1 MFNKL
6 IIAPRLRN
14 KKNYEAWSKS
24 EKLWR
29 WSVYILMPNLKPFLL
44 THWGRVTHICVSKQ
58 TIIGSDNG
66 LSPGRRQAIT
76 VVETKFGMH
85 SSFGR
90 VVGHLHLS
98 EPEFYSSEKKYKYLF
113 TTPQQG
119 LKRYWE
125 KRRDDSLML
134 ATIHEDTWKVLN
146 MQHITPNS
154 KSWNYSDMLGGGV
167 WKIKGPTYLVDGSH
181 QDPNPHPHLLRK
193 KDLLHQEITMLWL
206 PYLLRNNPHIKE
218 FIDYMYLVNNF
229 VIWGLNFQIYLTI
242 PGISSLLVIMICF
255 WPGQFELLPTWYLE
269 KLSTFHIL
277 DSSVLVINE

>member
-1 MFNKL
+1 MIRNAKRSGRNEIWDAL
-6 IIAPRLRN
+6 VLRTSGRAFALVRTRVLLVQ
-14 KKNYEAWSKS
+14 KKSTNT
-24 EKLWR
+24 
-29 WSVYILMPNLKPFLL
+29 M
-44 THWGRVTHICVSKQ
+44 
-58 TIIGSDNG
+58 
-66 LSPGRRQAIT
+66 
-76 VVETKFGMH
+76 
-85 SSFGR
+85 
-90 VVGHLHLS
+90 
-98 EPEFYSSEKKYKYLF
+98 YLF
-113 TTPQQG
+113 KTPQQG

-146 MQHITPNS
+146 MQHLTPNS
-154 KSWNYSDMLGGGV
+154 KSWDYSDMPGGGV
-167 WKIKGPTYLVDGSH
+167 WKIKGPTYLDDGNH

-193 KDLLHQEITMLWL
+193 KDLLHQEIIMLWM

-242 PGISSLLVIMICF
+242 PGISSFLVQVVMMICF

>member
-1 MFNKL
+1 ML
-6 IIAPRLRN
+6 
-14 KKNYEAWSKS
+14 Y
-24 EKLWR
+24 
-29 WSVYILMPNLKPFLL
+29 
-44 THWGRVTHICVSKQ
+44 
-58 TIIGSDNG
+58 
-66 LSPGRRQAIT
+66 T

-98 EPEFYSSEKKYKYLF
+98 EPEFYSSEKKVQILVYNSPARPKAILRKEERWL
-113 TTPQQG
+113 TDVG
-119 LKRYWE
+119 HNSW
-125 KRRDDSLML
+125 
-134 ATIHEDTWKVLN
+134 DTWKVLN

-154 KSWNYSDMLGGGV
+154 KSWDYSDMPGGGV

-242 PGISSLLVIMICF
+242 PGISSLLVQVVIMICF
-255 WPGQFELLPTWYLE
+255 WSGQFEVSPTGIWKNCQHFTSLIP
-269 KLSTFHIL
+269 LSWSLMNNQFFIW
-277 DSSVLVINE
+277 

>member
-1 MFNKL
+1 
-6 IIAPRLRN
+6 
-14 KKNYEAWSKS
+14 
-24 EKLWR
+24 
-29 WSVYILMPNLKPFLL
+29 
-44 THWGRVTHICVSKQ
+44 
-58 TIIGSDNG
+58 
-66 LSPGRRQAIT
+66 
-76 VVETKFGMH
+76 MH

-98 EPEFYSSEKKYKYLF
+98 EPEFYSSKKKYKYLF

-154 KSWNYSDMLGGGV
+154 KRWDYSDIPGGGV
-167 WKIKGPTYLVDGSH
+167 WKIKGPTYMVDGSH

-206 PYLLRNNPHIKE
+206 PYLLRNNPHINL
-218 FIDYMYLVNNF
+218 FNHSRHFQPSCPSCHYDLFLTWTVWTFNQLVFGKTVN
-229 VIWGLNFQIYLTI
+229 ISHSWFQC
-242 PGISSLLVIMICF
+242 PG
-255 WPGQFELLPTWYLE
+255 P
-269 KLSTFHIL
+269 
-277 DSSVLVINE
+277 

>member
-1 MFNKL
+1 MKSLTFPMGCSWLL
-6 IIAPRLRN
+6 ITYL
-14 KKNYEAWSKS
+14 
-24 EKLWR
+24 
-29 WSVYILMPNLKPFLL
+29 
-44 THWGRVTHICVSKQ
+44 
-58 TIIGSDNG
+58 
-66 LSPGRRQAIT
+66 T

-154 KSWNYSDMLGGGV
+154 KSWDYSDMPGGGV

-242 PGISSLLVIMICF
+242 PGISSLLVQVVIMICF

>member
-1 MFNKL
+1 M
-6 IIAPRLRN
+6 A
-14 KKNYEAWSKS
+14 
-24 EKLWR
+24 
-29 WSVYILMPNLKPFLL
+29 
-44 THWGRVTHICVSKQ
+44 
-58 TIIGSDNG
+58 
-66 LSPGRRQAIT
+66 

-154 KSWNYSDMLGGGV
+154 KSWDYSDMPGGGV

-218 FIDYMYLVNNF
+218 FIDYMYPRVKVTMKGCDWTETENEF
-229 VIWGLNFQIYLTI
+229 V
-242 PGISSLLVIMICF
+242 
-255 WPGQFELLPTWYLE
+255 
-269 KLSTFHIL
+269 
-277 DSSVLVINE
+277 